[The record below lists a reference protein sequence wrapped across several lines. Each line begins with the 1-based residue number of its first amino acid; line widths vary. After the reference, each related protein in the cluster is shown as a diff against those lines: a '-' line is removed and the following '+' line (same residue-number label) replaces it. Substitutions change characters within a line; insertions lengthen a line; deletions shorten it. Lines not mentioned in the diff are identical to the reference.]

1 MPSPDID
8 ASRIISVLHA
18 HGVHF
23 VVIGGFA
30 LELWDVAVPPT
41 IDVDITPEESVQ
53 NLARLAGALNELQ
66 ASIRF
71 GEESIE
77 IPGGLSSEHLT
88 SSTVLNLI
96 TTAGPVD
103 VTMQPAGTDGFTDL
117 SASSTEIAYADVM
130 VPTAHL
136 ADVARSKEAA
146 GRSKDLRVL
155 PAIRAHIERLDR

>member
-8 ASRIISVLHA
+8 ASRIISVLHE
-18 HGVHF
+18 HGVRF
-23 VVIGGFA
+23 LVIGGFA

-41 IDVDITPEESVQ
+41 IDVDITPEGSDQ
-53 NLARLAGALNELQ
+53 NLARLAAALNELQ

-71 GEESIE
+71 GEESID
-77 IPGGLSSEHLT
+77 IPGGLTSAHLAN
-88 SSTVLNLI
+88 STVLNLS

-117 SASSTEIAYADVM
+117 SAGATEIAYADVM

-146 GRSKDLRVL
+146 GRPKDLRVL